1 MPAASEKPRILL
13 ITQVY
18 PPDPAAVG
26 QYMAELG
33 EALAARGWDARV
45 LASGRGYD
53 DPSLKYPPKETL
65 RGVRVRRLPWSSLG
79 KKTILHRLAGQA
91 LFCVQAILRG
101 LFTRRLGLIVITTSP
116 PMGSVVGLTLGIVR
130 RCPVAYWVMDINP
143 DQAILLGK
151 ARADSPLV
159 RAFEAFDRAILR
171 RARTIVTLDTYMA
184 ERLQAKA
191 PEAAERIAA
200 GAPWPMEERITRI
213 EHADNPFR
221 RTHGL
226 EGKTVVMYSG
236 NHSLAHP
243 LDTVLEAALR
253 LRDHPT
259 LVFLF
264 VGGGHAKKPIDDA
277 IASEQPP
284 NLKSLPYQPLE
295 TLSESLSAADVHL
308 VAMGTQM
315 VGVVHPCKVYGALAL
330 AKPICFIGP
339 RPSHVTDLID
349 EANCGWAVPQGDV
362 EGLVA
367 RFEAIAAA
375 DPAELELRGRRGRD
389 LVAARFSK
397 RVLCEQVCTKLET
410 VVRV

>member
-1 MPAASEKPRILL
+1 MPRILL

-53 DPSLKYPPKETL
+53 DPSIKYPPRETL
-65 RGVRVRRLPWSSLG
+65 RGVKVRRLPWSSLG
-79 KKTILHRLAGQA
+79 KKTILHRLAGQG
-91 LFCVQAILRG
+91 LFCLQAILRG
-101 LFTRRLGLIVITTSP
+101 LFTRNLGLIVITTSP
-116 PMGSVVGLTLGIVR
+116 PMGSLVGLTLSILR

-151 ARADSPLV
+151 ARAGSPLV
-159 RAFEAFDRAILR
+159 RAFEAFDCAILH
-171 RARTIVTLDTYMA
+171 RARTILTLDTYMA
-184 ERLQAKA
+184 DRLKAKA
-191 PEAAERIAA
+191 PRAAERIEAA
-200 GAPWPMEERITRI
+200 APWPMEERVTRL

-221 RTHGL
+221 KAHQL
-226 EGKTVVMYSG
+226 DGKTVIMYSG

-253 LRDHPT
+253 LKDHPK

-264 VGGGHAKKPIDDA
+264 VGAGHGKKPIDAA
-277 IASEQPP
+277 IARENPP
-284 NLKSLPYQPLE
+284 NLRSLPYQLLE
-295 TLSESLSAADVHL
+295 SLSESLSAADVHL

-330 AKPICFIGP
+330 AKPVCFIGP
-339 RPSHVTDLID
+339 RPSHVTDIID
-349 EANCGWAVPQGDV
+349 QADCGWAVAQGDV
-362 EGLVA
+362 DALVE
-367 RFEAIAAA
+367 RFQAIAVA
-375 DPAELELRGRRGRD
+375 DPAELEQRGRRGRD
-389 LVAARFSK
+389 IITAQFSK
-397 RVLCEQVCTKLET
+397 QALCERVCTRLEA
-410 VVRV
+410 VVKG